1 VADRWERLGELAVT
15 GANIQRGQVLLVV
28 AEHGQAETA
37 RAVTAAAYKRGA
49 KYVDVI
55 YFDPY
60 LKRARIEHADADTL
74 SFVPDWLG
82 ATRLTHAAGH
92 GARISFGGLTV
103 PNLLSDLDPDRLGKD
118 QLPRLKENSPIV
130 SDRTTNWCIVPAP
143 HPAWATL
150 VYPELEPDEAYERL
164 WADVEHITRL
174 DEADPQAAW
183 AERMAV
189 LNASAGKLTGRRF
202 DAIHLEGPGTDLT
215 VGLFGSGTWWAADF
229 TTVDGLTHFPNLPTE
244 EVFTTPDPVRTEGHV
259 TATRPLVLNDGTI
272 IRGLRV
278 RFEGGHAVEIDA
290 DENGGALRG
299 HLRIDDGATRL
310 GELALV
316 DRQGRIG
323 PLGTVFYDTLIDE
336 NAASHIA
343 LGSAYPFVLEDEAD
357 RARAN
362 LSATHVDFM
371 IGSPELE
378 VTGITATG
386 ERVPVLRHG
395 DWQI

>member
-1 VADRWERLGELAVT
+1 MADRWQRLGDLAVW
-15 GANIQRGQVLLVV
+15 GANVQRGQVLFV
-28 AEHGQAETA
+28 AAEYGQADTV
-37 RAVTAAAYKRGA
+37 RAVAAAAYKRGA
-49 KYVDVI
+49 KFVDVS

-60 LKRARIEHADADTL
+60 VKRARIEHAEADTL
-74 SFVPDWLG
+74 GFVPEWLG
-82 ATRLTHAAGH
+82 AARVAHANGH
-92 GARISFGGLTV
+92 GARIAFGGVTV
-103 PNLLSDLDPDRLGKD
+103 PNLLSDLDPDRLGRD
-118 QLPRLKENSPIV
+118 QLPRLKESSQIV
-130 SDRTTNWCIVPAP
+130 TDRTTNWCIVPAP
-143 HPAWATL
+143 HPAWAEL
-150 VYPELEPDEAYERL
+150 VYPELASDEAYERL

-174 DEADPQAAW
+174 DEPDAQAAW

-189 LNASAGKLTGRRF
+189 LNASARKLTERRF

-215 VGLFGSGTWWAADF
+215 VGLFRSGTWWAADF
-229 TTVDGLTHFPNLPTE
+229 STVDGLTHFPNLPTE

-290 DENGGALRG
+290 DENGAALRG
-299 HLRIDDGATRL
+299 HVRIDDGATRL

-323 PLGTVFYDTLIDE
+323 PLGRVFYNTLIDE

-343 LGSAYPFVLEDEAD
+343 LGSGYPFVLEDEGD

-378 VTGITATG
+378 VTGITAAG
-386 ERVPVLRHG
+386 DRVPVLRGG
-395 DWQI
+395 DWQV